1 MARDVAGHY
10 GGAVGV
16 RHGGVDVHDGAEQ
29 EADLVQGEGGEQLG
43 IDNRYIVQL
52 EEESTYPHLAMNLLG
67 HSGLVWAW
75 AGVGPL

>member
-16 RHGGVDVHDGAEQ
+16 RHGGFDVHDGA